1 MSARAYDNI
10 MDKCHLED
18 SFLPMLGLYM
28 RLFYWFN
35 KLRSWFCIN
44 VEDTKTEH
52 FTLLTKVLK
61 IALLTSKDNVIN
73 VYTVRE

>member
-18 SFLPMLGLYM
+18 SFPPMLGLYM

-44 VEDTKTEH
+44 FEDTKKKEH
-52 FTLLTKVLK
+52 FTWKRNLK
-61 IALLTSKDNVIN
+61 IALFTSKDNAIN